1 MATLVLAGI
10 YQELPYVTRIDFHKN
25 IYFQFWMKNVHA
37 DNLNMIFYSKQKQH
51 QDDSR
56 P

>member
-1 MATLVLAGI
+1 METLVLAGI
-10 YQELPYVTRIDFHKN
+10 YQELPYLTRSDFHKN
-25 IYFQFWMKNVHA
+25 IYFWMNNVHA
-37 DNLNMIFYSKQKQH
+37 DNLNMIFYSKQKHH